1 MKNKFIL
8 SILSV
13 LCALTVTACSN
24 GHTSSVETEIDWSE
38 ITANGVNEKLL
49 YENLDIDILEKV
61 ANSLQNALKEELKEE
76 RENPEIIVTEGWTRI
91 FGKKQYKEVVE
102 MGKPAMKPL
111 YWILY
116 KSQNNGQYEY
126 LCAAALCEIS
136 GIGGE
141 TTEIGTMK
149 WSTAKEYL
157 DLFTETVMK
166 AVD

>member
-1 MKNKFIL
+1 MKNRFIL

-76 RENPEIIVTEGWTRI
+76 IENPEIIVTEGWTRI
-91 FGKKQYKEVVE
+91 LGKKQYKEVVE

-116 KSQNNGQYEY
+116 KSQNNEQYEY

>member
-1 MKNKFIL
+1 MKNRFIL

-38 ITANGVNEKLL
+38 ITANGVNGKLL

-76 RENPEIIVTEGWTRI
+76 IENPEIIVTEGWTRI

-116 KSQNNGQYEY
+116 KSQNNEQYEY

>member
-1 MKNKFIL
+1 M
-8 SILSV
+8 
-13 LCALTVTACSN
+13 
-24 GHTSSVETEIDWSE
+24 
-38 ITANGVNEKLL
+38 
-49 YENLDIDILEKV
+49 
-61 ANSLQNALKEELKEE
+61 
-76 RENPEIIVTEGWTRI
+76 TEGWTRI

-149 WSTAKEYL
+149 WSTAKRISGFVYRNGNESGRL
-157 DLFTETVMK
+157 TQKEGTFCLK
-166 AVD
+166 SLR